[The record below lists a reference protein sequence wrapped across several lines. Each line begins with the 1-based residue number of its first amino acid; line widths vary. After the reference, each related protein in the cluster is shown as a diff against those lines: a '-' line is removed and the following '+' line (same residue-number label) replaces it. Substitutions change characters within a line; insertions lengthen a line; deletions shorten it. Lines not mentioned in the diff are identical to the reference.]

1 VAQEMA
7 LGTRTFHCGGCGL
20 VMDRDCNA
28 AANLAAWAEAA
39 TFEVAQVPDRQ
50 AGGWVTHAPGGEALA
65 IASAVVKPAPANGE
79 PTLQLPAE
87 AKDTREG
94 WRPTISKRL
103 FDALNG
109 QASGSPSDR
118 RPGNVRTVKVSR
130 SSPGRRP
137 AAVRSTLTAVGVALV
152 ASALGSA
159 LFTVALDD
167 TVGSGL
173 VTFAI
178 FGGLAA
184 LSAGVLAWELASLR
198 VCPRCGFENSAM
210 AACAGCGYDVR
221 ERPRFACSEGH
232 RVAFEPGM
240 CDCGRRLLALRPV
253 PVARHALR
261 AAWLAL
267 GFFLL
272 VLVVALLASGI
283 GS

>member
-1 VAQEMA
+1 V
-7 LGTRTFHCGGCGL
+7 TTCPVHRTG
-20 VMDRDCNA
+20 DRGS
-28 AANLAAWAEAA
+28 
-39 TFEVAQVPDRQ
+39 R
-50 AGGWVTHAPGGEALA
+50 GHGPGIGYREEALK
-65 IASAVVKPAPANGE
+65 S
-79 PTLQLPAE
+79 
-87 AKDTREG
+87 
-94 WRPTISKRL
+94 
-103 FDALNG
+103 F
-109 QASGSPSDR
+109 
-118 RPGNVRTVKVSR
+118 R

-137 AAVRSTLTAVGVALV
+137 SALRSTLTAVGVALA

-173 VTFAI
+173 ITFAI
-178 FGGLAA
+178 FGTLAA

-198 VCPRCGFENSAM
+198 VCPRCGHENAAM

-221 ERPRFACSEGH
+221 GRPRFACTEGH
-232 RVAFEPGM
+232 RVAFEPGI

-272 VLVVALLASGI
+272 VLVVALLGSGF
-283 GS
+283 GQ